1 MSTPSSWLSH
11 RSSARQQDSLAKA
24 RQELTELSVTMRS
37 KDRAVDMTVG
47 PQGEPTT
54 WRFLNSGH
62 RAMSGQ
68 APAVGVPEARATAR
82 HVVTLRETTRFEEL
96 TGTGLG
102 LTRSGLKDLQL
113 DRPLEPLS
121 GADLP
126 SWMRA
131 EDKNPGG
138 SPSAGAE
145 MGRRPAGSSSARRTP
160 GMDRA
165 DRLVFDSG
173 VAFARALEDSVGT
186 IRADGG
192 RRV

>member
-1 MSTPSSWLSH
+1 MSTPSSWLSQ
-11 RSSARQQDSLAKA
+11 RSSA

-62 RAMSGQ
+62 QAMSGQ
-68 APAVGVPEARATAR
+68 APAVGVPEARATGR
-82 HVVTLRETTRFEEL
+82 HEVTLRETTRFEEL

-131 EDKNPGG
+131 EDRTDPPLAVPPHSRPTRTPPHLRPRGPLRNGICG
-138 SPSAGAE
+138 RSAIW
-145 MGRRPAGSSSARRTP
+145 RRLRSSS
-160 GMDRA
+160 
-165 DRLVFDSG
+165 
-173 VAFARALEDSVGT
+173 
-186 IRADGG
+186 GG
-192 RRV
+192 WPLIS